1 MKNLIF
7 FLISAFCLLSCASSK
22 INNDVNNSISKSD
35 EGKITYELATGDK
48 FLVLD
53 TPNTLKF
60 KFENI
65 DTKTVSIIGRT
76 IRIVKFA
83 QEPSYDVTIELSP
96 SESDLVDGK
105 FKIIVNHKS
114 NGVFKTM
121 NLYIPTVKR

>member
-76 IRIVKFA
+76 IRIVNFA
-83 QEPSYDVTIELSP
+83 QEPSDDVTIELSP
-96 SESDLVDGK
+96 SESDLVDEK
-105 FKIIVNHKS
+105 VKIIVNYKS

>member
-76 IRIVKFA
+76 IRIVNFA
-83 QEPSYDVTIELSP
+83 QEPSDDVTIELAA

>member
-48 FLVLD
+48 FLILN

-65 DTKTVSIIGRT
+65 DTRTVSIIGRT

-83 QEPSYDVTIELSP
+83 EEPSDNLVIELAA

>member
-22 INNDVNNSISKSD
+22 INNDVNNSISKID
-35 EGKITYELATGDK
+35 EGKITYELATGDN

-65 DTKTVSIIGRT
+65 DPKTVSIIGRT

-83 QEPSYDVTIELSP
+83 QEPSDDVTIKLSP
-96 SESDLVDGK
+96 S
-105 FKIIVNHKS
+105 
-114 NGVFKTM
+114 
-121 NLYIPTVKR
+121 

>member
-7 FLISAFCLLSCASSK
+7 CLISAFCLLSCASSK

-76 IRIVKFA
+76 IRIVNFA
-83 QEPSYDVTIELSP
+83 QEPSDDVTIELAA

>member
-22 INNDVNNSISKSD
+22 INNDVNNSISKID

-76 IRIVKFA
+76 IRIVNFP
-83 QEPSYDVTIELSP
+83 QEPSGDVTIELSP
-96 SESDLVDGK
+96 SESDLLDGK
-105 FKIIVNHKS
+105 FKIIVNYKTNS
-114 NGVFKTM
+114 VFKTK
-121 NLYIPTVKR
+121 NIYVPTVKR

>member
-35 EGKITYELATGDK
+35 EGKITYELGTGDK

-65 DTKTVSIIGRT
+65 DTRTVSIIGRT

-83 QEPSYDVTIELSP
+83 EEPSDNLVIELAP

-105 FKIIVNHKS
+105 FKIIVNNKS